1 MWSSIATTM
10 VLSILSLTTL
20 PTRVFLKFLST
31 VMFSFQ
37 TLSQFRFLCNNSLNS
52 SDILANLF
60 DSAGII

>member
-1 MWSSIATTM
+1 MQKIKKDDLVKVIAGKDKD
-10 VLSILSLTTL
+10 LSLIHIL
-20 PTRVFLKFLST
+20 
-31 VMFSFQ
+31 FSFQ